1 MPTKYIQNIP
11 QNKFITFEDNDVSTG
26 HVAMSSTDIYTFPTR
41 VDTLE
46 ELIQCIKAGGRKWNF
61 PVFEVTDSDDYL
73 RIFFECGLLLS
84 IPLFNGYDPGVIDVK
99 GIIDDIGYIS
109 QEIGNQYHRE
119 LFGVW
124 GPKKI
129 SDKERYVLFEKGEQF
144 LGHLYRYIKSLKE
157 SVEVRNIISFDGE
170 DTSSGFVSVTSSK
183 QRKIYKSVDN
193 IVDEIN
199 RRLKEISPYDKMEL
213 RRETMNF
220 IGGESEVLFLVFS
233 NGVVLT
239 LKSYNPDFIRD
250 YGTGNKE
257 VDDFLAGMENEVYGG
272 LNFAANLTIEYVGYK
287 LSREKAYDFLD
298 SVIDPIFKGI
308 IDEYEEERSLN
319 ESATKLIN
327 FDDTED
333 TSTGFVS
340 VSKTYPIFKD
350 LKSVIEKF
358 DEFLRH
364 YSLTIREIIKSNF
377 GFILHLDSGMML
389 DCECLRPDDENE
401 YRYIGETK
409 PQMMKSSGN
418 VGKFFRDLN
427 YLAGMEDIPF
437 WKPTRCTSFDM
448 RYRMQNPQLFL
459 QESKKLQPVLAEF
472 CKLYGG
478 HYLNTLNESVSKL
491 INFDDEDV
499 IDASTGFVSTTNELS
514 KGMEDKVKSVFKYGG
529 EELNVYILDEKRHN
543 NDKFD
548 FIGMVVFSGG
558 IENKTNK
565 SMDDIVV
572 RQLAYAQTF
581 MDIIEIIDRCEVKTY
596 GKDKGVLEINADAL
610 KRNFPDI
617 DILYPHMML
626 GEKETYTAP
635 EYYSNPNR
643 AKMRLNLRIMGSCA
657 GIEFVM
663 ERLAFDNTQKNAMD
677 YVKIEVIP
685 TDGVPRHRSQFS
697 RGIKGYS
704 WTVLSADNI
713 TYILTEEVC
722 EKYVGKELPLDI
734 SRDLCQGGIRDIRY
748 KIDPMPWWNSEKDLN
763 INIINNYDPIPQA
776 KKSGQ
781 YNTYFLPDDYTLH
794 IDIGEGR
801 YPVMPEKVDESW
813 YYGKDSLFGDLKQP
827 VLNIRSTGKWEY
839 DTIRLT
845 LDINTSMFEVG
856 NIDFQHWPFR
866 DMWVN
871 GEKIEYDEY
880 NSYYPQDNFKRKV
893 QKALRQGNTYVK
905 RMKVKFPEEEP
916 RDYAVKGRDF

>member
-1 MPTKYIQNIP
+1 MFKIVPEMSIKPIQNIP
-11 QNKFITFEDNDVSTG
+11 QNKLITFDNEDVSTG
-26 HVAMSSTDIYTFPTR
+26 HVSVSAGDVYSFPTR

-46 ELIQCIKAGGRKWNF
+46 ELIQCIEAGGRKWKF
-61 PVFEVTDSDDYL
+61 PVFEINDSGDSL
-73 RIFFECGLLLS
+73 RIFFECGLLLG
-84 IPLFNGYDPGVIDVK
+84 IPLFNGNDPGVIDVK
-99 GIIDDIGYIS
+99 GIIDDIGYIG

-119 LFGVW
+119 FFGVW
-124 GPKKI
+124 GPKKF
-129 SDKERYVLFEKGEQF
+129 SDKERYDLYEKGEMF

-157 SVEVRNIISFDGE
+157 SDNRRIIS
-170 DTSSGFVSVTSSK
+170 
-183 QRKIYKSVDN
+183 
-193 IVDEIN
+193 
-199 RRLKEISPYDKMEL
+199 
-213 RRETMNF
+213 
-220 IGGESEVLFLVFS
+220 
-233 NGVVLT
+233 
-239 LKSYNPDFIRD
+239 
-250 YGTGNKE
+250 
-257 VDDFLAGMENEVYGG
+257 
-272 LNFAANLTIEYVGYK
+272 
-287 LSREKAYDFLD
+287 
-298 SVIDPIFKGI
+298 
-308 IDEYEEERSLN
+308 
-319 ESATKLIN
+319 

-340 VSKTYPIFKD
+340 VRKTYPVFKD

-377 GFILHLDSGMML
+377 GFILHLDSGMMI
-389 DCECLRPDDENE
+389 DCECLRPDEDDE
-401 YRYIGETK
+401 YAYDGETK

-437 WKPTRCTSFDM
+437 WKHSRRTSFDM
-448 RYRMQNPQLFL
+448 RYRLQHPQLFL

-478 HYLNTLNESVSKL
+478 HYLDTLNESVSKL
-491 INFDDEDV
+491 INIYDEDV
-499 IDASTGFVSTTNELS
+499 IDASTGFVSTINEPS
-514 KGMEDKVKSVFKYGG
+514 KGMEDKVKTVFKYGG
-529 EELNVYILDEKRHN
+529 KELNVYILDEKRHN

-558 IENKTNK
+558 IVNKTK
-565 SMDDIVV
+565 TSMDDIVV
-572 RQLAYAQTF
+572 RQMAYAQSF

-596 GKDKGVLEINADAL
+596 GNDKRVLEINADAF

-626 GEKETYTAP
+626 GEKETYTDP
-635 EYYSNPNR
+635 EYYSNPKR
-643 AKMRLNLRIMGSCA
+643 SKMRLNLRITGSCA

-663 ERLAFDNTQKNAMD
+663 ERLAFDNTQKNATD

-697 RGIKGYS
+697 RGTKGYS
-704 WTVLSADNI
+704 WTGHSADNI

-763 INIINNYDPIPQA
+763 INIINNYDPIPNA

-781 YNTYFLPDDYTLH
+781 FKTYLLPDDYTLH

-801 YPVMPEKVDESW
+801 YPVMSEKVDESW

-856 NIDFQHWPFR
+856 SIDFQHWPFR

-871 GEKIEYDEY
+871 GEKIYYDEY

-905 RMKVKFPEEEP
+905 RMKVKFPEEKP
-916 RDYAVKGRDF
+916 DDYLISGVHF